1 MSKSARKSLSKI
13 FVWAILGL
21 LFVALAGFGIGSF
34 SGGASRMG
42 SVGDIEISAE
52 DYARALDQELRARS
66 GETGQNVTLSML
78 IANGIDA
85 QVRQGLFAR
94 AALNNEAGM
103 MTLSIGDEE
112 IANQILQIPAF
123 QGANGT
129 FDRQAYEFF
138 LSQRGLSAG
147 EFEDEIRADIARSIL
162 QSAIL
167 GRVPAPA
174 ALVDPLVAYQQES
187 RGFSYLLL
195 TAADLDAHV
204 PAPTE
209 EQIITHYEAFPD
221 RFTLPEA
228 REITYIWITPN
239 IIMDDIPVSDS
250 TLQSLY
256 QERIEEYRQPERR
269 LVERLVYPTEA
280 EAEAAWARLNDNS
293 ADFETLVSERG
304 LLLEDTDMGDVT
316 RDDLSAAEA
325 EAVFAASN
333 AEFVGPVA
341 SPFGPAIF
349 RINAVLDA
357 TEIPFEEV
365 QDDLRSEVTA
375 DAARRAISDLRE
387 GFDDLLASGATLEE
401 VADETQMVLGTI
413 RYDGSQEDGIAAY
426 EAFRAVTNTIEDGDF
441 PEILDLSDGGVFALR
456 LDQIV
461 LPTLPPL
468 DDVRADVI
476 ADWTIYATQDALLAR
491 AEEIRA
497 DIAAS
502 GRRLERFGGLMRETD
517 VRRNDF
523 IADTPDA
530 LVQTVFGLS
539 RTGEIAVVGG
549 EAQAL
554 VVRLDAI
561 NPADRADP
569 DTDLLANILTQ
580 QISQSLTADLFE
592 DFGRQMQSAVGL
604 TFNQSVVNQVHASFP

>member
-1 MSKSARKSLSKI
+1 
-13 FVWAILGL
+13 
-21 LFVALAGFGIGSF
+21 
-34 SGGASRMG
+34 
-42 SVGDIEISAE
+42 
-52 DYARALDQELRARS
+52 
-66 GETGQNVTLSML
+66 
-78 IANGIDA
+78 
-85 QVRQGLFAR
+85 
-94 AALNNEAGM
+94 
-103 MTLSIGDEE
+103 
-112 IANQILQIPAF
+112 
-123 QGANGT
+123 
-129 FDRQAYEFF
+129 
-138 LSQRGLSAG
+138 
-147 EFEDEIRADIARSIL
+147 
-162 QSAIL
+162 
-167 GRVPAPA
+167 
-174 ALVDPLVAYQQES
+174 
-187 RGFSYLLL
+187 
-195 TAADLDAHV
+195 
-204 PAPTE
+204 
-209 EQIITHYEAFPD
+209 
-221 RFTLPEA
+221 
-228 REITYIWITPN
+228 
-239 IIMDDIPVSDS
+239 
-250 TLQSLY
+250 
-256 QERIEEYRQPERR
+256 
-269 LVERLVYPTEA
+269 
-280 EAEAAWARLNDNS
+280 
-293 ADFETLVSERG
+293 
-304 LLLEDTDMGDVT
+304 
-316 RDDLSAAEA
+316 
-325 EAVFAASN
+325 
-333 AEFVGPVA
+333 VGPVA

-426 EAFRAVTNTIEDGDF
+426 EAFRAVADTIEDGDF

>member
-1 MSKSARKSLSKI
+1 M
-13 FVWAILGL
+13 
-21 LFVALAGFGIGSF
+21 
-34 SGGASRMG
+34 
-42 SVGDIEISAE
+42 
-52 DYARALDQELRARS
+52 
-66 GETGQNVTLSML
+66 
-78 IANGIDA
+78 
-85 QVRQGLFAR
+85 
-94 AALNNEAGM
+94 
-103 MTLSIGDEE
+103 
-112 IANQILQIPAF
+112 
-123 QGANGT
+123 
-129 FDRQAYEFF
+129 
-138 LSQRGLSAG
+138 
-147 EFEDEIRADIARSIL
+147 
-162 QSAIL
+162 
-167 GRVPAPA
+167 
-174 ALVDPLVAYQQES
+174 
-187 RGFSYLLL
+187 
-195 TAADLDAHV
+195 
-204 PAPTE
+204 
-209 EQIITHYEAFPD
+209 
-221 RFTLPEA
+221 
-228 REITYIWITPN
+228 
-239 IIMDDIPVSDS
+239 IMDDIPVSDS
-250 TLQSLY
+250 TLQSLS

-325 EAVFAASN
+325 EAVFAASD

-426 EAFRAVTNTIEDGDF
+426 EAFRAVADTIEDGDF